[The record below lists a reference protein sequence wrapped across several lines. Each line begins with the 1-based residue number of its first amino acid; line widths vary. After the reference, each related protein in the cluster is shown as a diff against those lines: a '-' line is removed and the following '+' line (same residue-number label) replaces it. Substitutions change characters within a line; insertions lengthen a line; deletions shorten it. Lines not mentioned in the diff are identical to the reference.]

1 MMRFCKVIIFF
12 LFLFL
17 SSSVVAYADQ
27 SEFIKKL
34 AFVSNEQGRW
44 QIFLINQDGTRR
56 EPLIKLDKN
65 QFGYPISTGGASWS
79 PDGTAIT
86 FNGNVTSLGLAI
98 YTINSDGSGLKQLTN
113 LKNTGEYN
121 ISPTWSPDGKK
132 IAFVSERDGGRE
144 IYVMNTDG
152 SLQTRLTTALGN
164 ADSPA
169 WSPDGSQIAFVS
181 RRDGRDQIYLMKPDG
196 SNQYKLINS
205 DTFDRNPTWSPDSS
219 SIAFDRGGEIF
230 VVTFDGKLRKVF
242 SLTSSMGGFDPSW
255 SPDGLALAFTGD
267 GIFRTEIF
275 TVEISTGKLTRVT
288 ENTFDDQQANWQPY
302 SQKEV
307 QVILE
312 YKAAA
317 ERKMKQEAEA
327 KAASKAEADRLAA
340 EKSAA
345 ELKAKQEVEAK
356 AATTKKTT
364 ITCVKGKLTK
374 KVTSVKPK
382 CPSGY
387 KVKM

>member
-1 MMRFCKVIIFF
+1 MKRFYKVIIFF
-12 LFLFL
+12 LLLFL

-27 SEFIKKL
+27 SDFIKKL

-44 QIFLINQDGTRR
+44 QIFFINQDGTKR
-56 EPLIKLDKN
+56 EPLIKQDKN

-79 PDGTAIT
+79 PDGTAIA
-86 FNGNVTSLGLAI
+86 FNGNVTSLGNAI

-152 SLQTRLTTALGN
+152 SVQTRLTTALGN

-205 DTFDRNPTWSPDSS
+205 DTFDGNPSWSPDSS

-242 SLTSSMGGFDPSW
+242 SLTNSMGGFDPSW

-288 ENTFDDQQANWQPY
+288 ENTFDDQEANWQPY
-302 SQKEV
+302 SPAENL
-307 QVILE
+307 ILIE
-312 YKAAA
+312 AKAAA
-317 ERKMKQEAEA
+317 ELKAKQETEA
-327 KAASKAEADRLAA
+327 KAAAEA
-340 EKSAA
+340 KSAA

-356 AATTKKTT
+356 AGTNKKTT

-374 KVTSVKPK
+374 KVTAVKPK

-387 KVKM
+387 KVKK